1 MRVVVLIILFLLSY
15 SGCNG
20 DQTAEGPGR
29 KSRFNPEKDLLLAH
43 YDFKT
48 DVDDLH
54 SVAALST
61 LLSDDRYHGLRVHAV
76 AGTYGEQEGL
86 YVPPNPLMRQALGS
100 RWSDAHADWQGALN
114 EVLPLVLDA
123 LDDKGEIWIAEGGQ
137 SDFSADLIR
146 LVRERRPELETSKYI
161 HIVQHADW
169 NEEVTSDLALEY
181 VREHGD
187 YQRIPDGNASG
198 NGTPGFRSGRIYDLS
213 SYFENPEV
221 LATWEL
227 TLEIAREYNGVQER
241 YFIANI
247 AAGGLDFSD
256 FAEVCWILEL
266 EQLEDSEA
274 YFRYVDAGK

>member
-1 MRVVVLIILFLLSY
+1 MIVLFMLLCTGFGGAQSVEP
-15 SGCNG
+15 NG
-20 DQTAEGPGR
+20 ELVP
-29 KSRFNPEKDLLLAH
+29 KSRFNPGKDLLLAH

-61 LLSDDRYHGLRVHAV
+61 LLSDDRYRGLNVHAV
-76 AGTYGEQEGL
+76 AGTYGRQEGE
-86 YVPPNPLMRQALGS
+86 YVPPNPLMLQALGS

-123 LDDKGEIWIAEGGQ
+123 LDDKGAVWIAEGGQ

-146 LVRERRPELETSKYI
+146 LVRELRPGLETASRI

-181 VREHGD
+181 VRVHGD
-187 YQRIPDGNASG
+187 YQRIPDGNARG
-198 NGTPGFRSGRIYDLS
+198 NGTPGFRSDRAYDLNA
-213 SYFENPEV
+213 YFENPDV
-221 LATWEL
+221 RATWKL
-227 TLEIAREYNGVQER
+227 ARELAVDYNGIQGR
-241 YFIANI
+241 YFNSDI

-266 EQLEDSEA
+266 EHLEDANA
-274 YFRYVDAGK
+274 YFRYVVSGE